1 MRSKIIWKFF
11 GAFTFLTLIVV
22 FVLNFFVSLRL
33 RESFEGKISEK
44 LQSNAILVGE
54 LLREDLKE
62 ANSAAIQEEAML
74 LAKRFGFRVT
84 VIDLDGKV
92 LGETERKPAEM
103 EDHRD
108 RLEVVKAVKD
118 GFGRST
124 RLSDTL
130 GYNMQYVA
138 VRVDEAGEIFGIVR
152 IALPLSEVQLEI
164 QSIYRVVLV
173 GAIAAVA
180 ITLTAAYFVSRGIT
194 APIREMK
201 ETADGIAKGNFSRR
215 VKVRGKDELA
225 QLGKSLNMMADE
237 LQVQMENLKRM
248 DRVRTDFVA
257 NVSHELKTPLTL
269 IKGYV
274 ETLED
279 KVIRDRVKA
288 KKFLAVIRE
297 HTDRLGNIIN
307 DLLSLSE
314 LELSKGCIE
323 RSTFDLKAT
332 IEEVAMGFERAISDK
347 GHSG

>member
-11 GAFTFLTLIVV
+11 GAFTFLTIIVV

-33 RESFEGKISEK
+33 RENFEGKISEK

-54 LLREDLKE
+54 LLREDLKV
-62 ANSAAIQEEAML
+62 ANSAAIQEKAML
-74 LAKRFGFRVT
+74 LAKRFGFRIT

-108 RLEVVKAVKD
+108 RLEVIKAVKD

-130 GYNMQYVA
+130 GYNMRYVA
-138 VRVDEAGEIFGIVR
+138 VRVDEAGEILGIVR

-180 ITLTAAYFVSRGIT
+180 IALTAAYFVSRSIT

-201 ETADGIAKGNFSRR
+201 ETADGIAKGNFSRK

-225 QLGKSLNMMADE
+225 QLGRSLNMMADE
-237 LQVQMENLKRM
+237 LQGQMENLKRM
-248 DRVRTDFVA
+248 DQVRTDFVA

-274 ETLED
+274 ETLENKAID
-279 KVIRDRVKA
+279 DKA
-288 KKFLAVIRE
+288 KAQKFLAVIRE

-323 RSTFDLKAT
+323 RSTFDLKGT
-332 IEEVAMGFERAISDK
+332 IEEVAM
-347 GHSG
+347 